1 MPGAQLARS
10 RAQES
15 SPVVILE
22 FAGRHPILAGQ
33 TSIRAS
39 NCSQMPKGKKS
50 KTGRQEAP
58 HQTPLQWL
66 RAERLP
72 LASCGVA
79 FLIYSRSL
87 FCGFEGDDF
96 LQIVHN
102 PQVQSW
108 EYLPKLLG
116 SNLWSQLNDRPG
128 QFYRPIFSVWM
139 LLLHTC
145 GGLAP
150 WFWHLSNILLHVVA
164 TWLVFRV
171 CQRLTGNNAAAAAA
185 AAIFAVHP
193 IHVDAVSW
201 VSASCELLFAI
212 FALAAI
218 LTLLDLPLQ
227 AADTDDTAKDKLLSR
242 RVWLSAVW
250 FGAGLLAKETGLA
263 VVAILPAIAWIQLK
277 EHVPTSQRLWRAAF
291 PYGVVTAGYLA
302 LRWAVMRHVRSAAP
316 EHSWANVV
324 FSAPSILLFYL
335 KKLFSPWNLAG
346 TYVNALTASPTTLF
360 WVQLSAVVVGGAA
373 IVWLAIRYR
382 SFSGLAAALIVI
394 PILPALVVI
403 RIYQQGSM
411 TNDRYLYLPS
421 AGASLL
427 VALIV
432 QKVWSLKRPTKVI
445 AMVVVSLVFIAFSVI
460 TISQQKYYQ
469 DDIAFDS
476 RVIEVSPSDAFAM
489 GLLGDAYLDQGRPDL
504 AVEQFRRASQIAPDD
519 QKIKSS
525 LARGLFAAGK
535 YTEAETVLKGV
546 LESQQLIPAWR
557 ESMLLWLAN
566 DEISMGNLT
575 VAQQV
580 LEQAAYS
587 NDRFPQLH
595 WMWGMLYQRQG
606 LLPQAL
612 AEYQKEFE
620 ITGDELARQRAAS
633 VEMLIQSPS
642 VGGASQH

>member
-1 MPGAQLARS
+1 
-10 RAQES
+10 
-15 SPVVILE
+15 
-22 FAGRHPILAGQ
+22 
-33 TSIRAS
+33 
-39 NCSQMPKGKKS
+39 MPKGQKS
-50 KTGRQEAP
+50 KSDRQDAP
-58 HQTPLQWL
+58 RRTPLQWL
-66 RAERLP
+66 RTERLP
-72 LASCGVA
+72 LAICGVA

-96 LQIVHN
+96 PQIVNN

-116 SNLWSQLNDRPG
+116 SNLWSQLSDRPG

-150 WFWHLSNILLHVVA
+150 WFWHLSNIFLHVAA
-164 TWLVFRV
+164 TWLVFQICR
-171 CQRLTGNNAAAAAA
+171 RLTSGNDAAAAAA

-212 FALAAI
+212 SALAAL
-218 LTLLDLPLQ
+218 LTLLDPPS
-227 AADTDDTAKDKLLSR
+227 DTDNDRKNRRVEDGRDNLFGP

-250 FGAGLLAKETGLA
+250 FGASLFAKETGMAML
-263 VVAILPAIAWIQLK
+263 AILPAIAWIQLK
-277 EHVPTSQRLWRAAF
+277 DRVAGSRRLWRAAF

-302 LRWAVMRHVRSAAP
+302 VRWAVMRHVRSATA

-335 KKLFSPWNLAG
+335 KKIFFPWNLAG
-346 TYVNALTASPTTLF
+346 TYVNPLTASPTPLF
-360 WVQLSAVVVGGAA
+360 WLQLSAVLVGAA
-373 IVWLAIRYR
+373 VIAWLTIRYR
-382 SFSGLAAALIVI
+382 SLFALAAALIVI
-394 PILPALVVI
+394 PVLPALAVI
-403 RIYQQGSM
+403 RIYQQEY

-432 QKVWSLKRPTKVI
+432 QKVWPHGRPAKITAI
-445 AMVVVSLVFIAFSVI
+445 VVVSLVFMTFSVM

-469 DDIAFDS
+469 DDIALYS

-489 GLLGDAYLDQGRPDL
+489 GMLGNVYLDQRRPDL
-504 AVEQFRRASQIAPDD
+504 ALEQFQRASQIAPDD
-519 QKIKSS
+519 QKIKLS

-535 YTEAETVLKGV
+535 YGEAETVLKG
-546 LESQQLIPAWR
+546 LLQSPQLTPAWR
-557 ESMLLWLAN
+557 ESTLLWLAN
-566 DEISMGNLT
+566 VEISQGNLT
-575 VAQQV
+575 GAQQI
-580 LEQAAYS
+580 LEQAES
-587 NDRFPQLH
+587 NDNRFPQLH
-595 WMWGMLYQRQG
+595 WMWGLLYQRQG

-612 AEYQKEFE
+612 AEYEREFA
-620 ITGDELARQRAAS
+620 ITGDESARQRAAS
-633 VEMLIQSPS
+633 VESLIQSHPAGRS
-642 VGGASQH
+642 STNQP

>member
-1 MPGAQLARS
+1 
-10 RAQES
+10 
-15 SPVVILE
+15 
-22 FAGRHPILAGQ
+22 
-33 TSIRAS
+33 
-39 NCSQMPKGKKS
+39 MPKGRKS
-50 KTGRQEAP
+50 KTDRQDAP
-58 HQTPLQWL
+58 RQTPLQWL

-72 LASCGVA
+72 LATCGVA

-96 LQIVHN
+96 LQIVN
-102 PQVQSW
+102 NRQVQSW

-116 SNLWSQLNDRPG
+116 SNLWSQLSDRPG
-128 QFYRPIFSVWM
+128 QFYRPIFSVWL

-150 WFWHLSNILLHVVA
+150 WFWHLSSILLHVAA
-164 TWLVFRV
+164 TWLVFRI
-171 CQRLTGNNAAAAAA
+171 CRRLTENDAAAAAA

-212 FALAAI
+212 SALAAM
-218 LTLLDLPLQ
+218 LALLDPPLL
-227 AADTDDTAKDKLLSR
+227 DTDPRQDKDKKNGRAEDGRNNLLCPP
-242 RVWLSAVW
+242 VWLSAVW
-250 FGAGLLAKETGLA
+250 FGAGLFAKETGIVML
-263 VVAILPAIAWIQLK
+263 AILPAIAWIQLK
-277 EHVPTSQRLWRAAF
+277 ERVAGSQRLWRAAF

-302 LRWAVMRHVRSAAP
+302 VRWAVMRRVRGATA

-335 KKLFSPWNLAG
+335 KKLFFPWNLGG
-346 TYVNALTASPTTLF
+346 TYVNPLAASPTTLF
-360 WVQLSAVVVGGAA
+360 WLQLSAVVVGAA
-373 IVWLAIRYR
+373 VIAWLAIRYR
-382 SFSGLAAALIVI
+382 SLFGLAAALIVI
-394 PILPALVVI
+394 PVLPALAVI
-403 RIYQQGSM
+403 RIYQQGAM

-427 VALIV
+427 VALTV
-432 QKVWSLKRPTKVI
+432 QKVWSLERPAKVMAI
-445 AMVVVSLVFIAFSVI
+445 VVVSLVFMTFSVV

-469 DDIAFDS
+469 DDIAFYS

-489 GLLGDAYLDQGRPDL
+489 GQLGNVYLDQGRQDL
-504 AVEQFRRASQIAPDD
+504 ALEQFQRASQIAPDD
-519 QKIKSS
+519 QKVKSF

-535 YTEAETVLKGV
+535 YSEAETVLKG
-546 LESQQLIPAWR
+546 LLQSPQLTPAWR

-566 DEISMGNLT
+566 VEISLGNLT
-575 VAQQV
+575 GAQQL
-580 LEQAAYS
+580 LEQAEHS
-587 NDRFPQLH
+587 DDRFPQLH

-612 AEYQKEFE
+612 AEYEKEFE

-633 VEMLIQSPS
+633 VERLIQSGSAGRSLTNQPS
-642 VGGASQH
+642 TEIGIR

>member
-1 MPGAQLARS
+1 
-10 RAQES
+10 
-15 SPVVILE
+15 
-22 FAGRHPILAGQ
+22 
-33 TSIRAS
+33 
-39 NCSQMPKGKKS
+39 MPKGKKS
-50 KTGRQEAP
+50 KTGRQDAP
-58 HQTPLQWL
+58 RQTPLQWL

-72 LASCGVA
+72 LATCGVA

-96 LQIVHN
+96 PQIVN
-102 PQVQSW
+102 NRQVQSW

-116 SNLWSQLNDRPG
+116 SNLWSQLSDRPG

-150 WFWHLSNILLHVVA
+150 WFWHLSSILLHVAA
-164 TWLVFRV
+164 TWLVFRI
-171 CQRLTGNNAAAAAA
+171 CRRLTGNDAGAAAG

-212 FALAAI
+212 SALAAM
-218 LTLLDLPLQ
+218 LTLLDPPLL
-227 AADTDDTAKDKLLSR
+227 DTDPLLDSDLNSDKDKKNSRAEDGRLRLLYP
-242 RVWLSAVW
+242 RVWLSAMW
-250 FGAGLLAKETGLA
+250 FGAGLFAKETGVTML
-263 VVAILPAIAWIQLK
+263 AILPAIAWIQLK
-277 EHVPTSQRLWRAAF
+277 ERVAGSQRLWRAAF

-302 LRWAVMRHVRSAAP
+302 VRWAVMRRVRVASA
-316 EHSWANVV
+316 EHSWATVV

-335 KKLFSPWNLAG
+335 KKLFFPWNLAG
-346 TYVNALTASPTTLF
+346 TYTNPLTASPTTLF
-360 WVQLSAVVVGGAA
+360 WLQLSALVVGAA
-373 IVWLAIRYR
+373 VIAWLAIRYR
-382 SFSGLAAALIVI
+382 SLFALAAALIVI
-394 PILPALVVI
+394 PMLPALAVI

-432 QKVWSLKRPTKVI
+432 QKVWSLERPAKVMAI
-445 AMVVVSLVFIAFSVI
+445 VVVSLVFMTFSVM

-469 DDIAFDS
+469 DDIAFYS

-489 GLLGDAYLDQGRPDL
+489 GELGNVYLDQGHPNL
-504 AVEQFRRASQIAPDD
+504 ALEQFQRASQIAPDD
-519 QKIKSS
+519 QKVKSY

-535 YTEAETVLKGV
+535 YSEAETVLKD
-546 LESQQLIPAWR
+546 LLQSPQLTPAWR

-566 DEISMGNLT
+566 VEISLGNLT
-575 VAQQV
+575 GAQQL
-580 LEQAAYS
+580 LEQAEHS
-587 NDRFPQLH
+587 DDRFSQLH

-606 LLPQAL
+606 LFPQAQ
-612 AEYQKEFE
+612 AEYEKEFE
-620 ITGDELARQRAAS
+620 ITGDEQARQRAAS
-633 VEMLIQSPS
+633 VERLIQSRSAGRSLTGQPTNQPS
-642 VGGASQH
+642 TEIGSR